1 MDENASNKDEE
12 NINVDD
18 VPKDVPIEKKNSCFE
33 SREVSPDFTE
43 EKEEG
48 GPASAP
54 AVVAH

>member
-1 MDENASNKDEE
+1 MNNEE

-18 VPKDVPIEKKNSCFE
+18 VTKDLPVEKKNSCFQ

-48 GPASAP
+48 GGPASAP
-54 AVVAH
+54 TVVAH

>member
-1 MDENASNKDEE
+1 MDENGSNKDEE

-18 VPKDVPIEKKNSCFE
+18 VTKDVEKKNSCFE

-48 GPASAP
+48 GPATAP
-54 AVVAH
+54 TVVAH